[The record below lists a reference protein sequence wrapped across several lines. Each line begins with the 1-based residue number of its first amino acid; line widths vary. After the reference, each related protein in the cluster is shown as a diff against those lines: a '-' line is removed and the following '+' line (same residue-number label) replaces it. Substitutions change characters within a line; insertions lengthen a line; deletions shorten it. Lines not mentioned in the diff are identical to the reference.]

1 MCYIRPVNTE
11 LDIDDPV
18 HGLVDARRAAAML
31 GVSINVFKVWANRSQ
46 EAKSGIAAAMPKPIA
61 KLHGQVYLA
70 AEIEEFGR
78 LLAMSQR
85 APRSKERGLGAY
97 FTPDSAAQLMVAWA
111 IRSPQDVLLEPSVGD
126 GRFAR
131 AAQALAASR
140 GWKSLELHGCELD
153 PGTAAQAI
161 GSGAVNADL
170 LHAGDFL
177 AAKTIPHVDV
187 VIGNPP
193 YVRLRELPTD
203 LRASATHAARDAL
216 GEDMDPAG
224 SVWMP
229 FVAKA
234 VKQLRDQGRLALVLP
249 LDFTYVRYA
258 RPLWDLLGR
267 SFGRLRVVR
276 CRERVFPDILQ
287 NVLILLAEEKGQAT
301 DQVELI
307 ARERLTD
314 LHHGFDE
321 KGVAITIESIIRGER
336 GFQHALLSDDTRH
349 VLSLLEPHTA
359 PAFQRVKFNIGYVT
373 GNKTF
378 FHPSAEVIRK
388 YRLPLRSLMQ
398 TAASSRDFTRQPL
411 CTEQMQQSAQLW
423 LPQEKLTKGELDY
436 VAQGEREGVD
446 MAFKCRI
453 RKPWY
458 IVPGVRAP
466 DLLLTTFSD
475 LPRLHLNDANWAASN
490 SVLGGFL
497 RPGNDADTFVDS
509 WYTPLTLLSS
519 EMQVHSLGGGVLVA
533 VPREADS
540 VLILNADVTK
550 RGSRR
555 RLNAALRSGNLEDA
569 YDVGAEAITNLIGL
583 DGLNAIKKGTE
594 TLIAWRKGE
603 VNPG

>member
-1 MCYIRPVNTE
+1 MSSQHNHA
-11 LDIDDPV
+11 DPV

-31 GVSINVFKVWANRSQ
+31 GVSINVFKVWSTRSHK
-46 EAKSGIAAAMPKPIA
+46 AKSGIAAAMPKPIA

-85 APRSKERGLGAY
+85 APRTKERGLGAY
-97 FTPDSAAQLMVAWA
+97 YTPDSAAQLMVAWA
-111 IRSPQDVLLEPSVGD
+111 IRSPEDILLEPSLGD

-140 GWKSLELHGCELD
+140 GWKSLQLHGCELD
-153 PGTAAQAI
+153 PEAATQAVS
-161 GSGAVNADL
+161 SGAVNADL
-170 LHAGDFL
+170 LHVGDFL
-177 AAKTIPHVDV
+177 AAKNIPCVDV
-187 VIGNPP
+187 AIGNPP
-193 YVRLRELPTD
+193 YVRVRELPID
-203 LRASATHAARDAL
+203 LRTNATHAVRDVL

-234 VKQLRDQGRLALVLP
+234 VKHLRTHGRLALVLP

-287 NVLILLAEEKGQAT
+287 NVLILLAEEKGRT
-301 DQVELI
+301 TGHVELI
-307 ARERLTD
+307 ARERLVD
-314 LHHGFDE
+314 LHNGLDE
-321 KGVAITIESIIRGER
+321 DGVAIPIEMIVRGER
-336 GFQHALLSDDTRH
+336 GFQHALLPNDTRH

-359 PAFQRVKFNIGYVT
+359 PAFQRVKFNIGYVS

-378 FHPSAEVIRK
+378 FHPSSEVIRE
-388 YRLPLRSLMQ
+388 YRLPLRSLMP
-398 TAASSRDFTRQPL
+398 TAATSRDFSRQPL
-411 CTEQMQQSAQLW
+411 RTEQMEQAAWLW
-423 LPQEKLTKGELDY
+423 LPQGKLTKGELDY
-436 VAQGEREGVD
+436 VAQGEQEGVD

-458 IVPGVRAP
+458 VVPGVKSP
-466 DLLLTTFSD
+466 DVLLTTFGD
-475 LPRLHLNDANWAASN
+475 LPRLHLNDASWAASN

-497 RPGNDADTFVDS
+497 RPGNDAENFVDS
-509 WYTPLTLLSS
+509 WYTPLTQLSA
-519 EMQVHSLGGGVLVA
+519 ELEVHSLGGGVMVA

-540 VLILNADVTK
+540 VLMLNADVTE
-550 RGSRR
+550 RGNRR
-555 RLNAALRSGNLEDA
+555 QLDAALRSGNIDDA
-569 YDVGAEAITNLIGL
+569 YAIGTKAVAKLVGL
-583 DGLNAIKKGTE
+583 DGLDAIQRGIE
-594 TLIAWRKGE
+594 TLIAWRKAQ
-603 VNPG
+603 VSPG